1 MKITLVTNN
10 DDWEGIYFDGVC
22 VDQGHSLRMM
32 FVLNQL
38 IGKTIGAVEEREV
51 DNDWFYEEGGLLPYD
66 LNDVVFVDKGEIA

>member
-32 FVLNQL
+32 FVLDQL
-38 IGKTIGAVEEREV
+38 IGKTIGVVEELEV
-51 DNDWFYEEGGLLPYD
+51 DNEWLREESSGYLP
-66 LNDVVFVDKGEIA
+66 LNLSDVVITNNA